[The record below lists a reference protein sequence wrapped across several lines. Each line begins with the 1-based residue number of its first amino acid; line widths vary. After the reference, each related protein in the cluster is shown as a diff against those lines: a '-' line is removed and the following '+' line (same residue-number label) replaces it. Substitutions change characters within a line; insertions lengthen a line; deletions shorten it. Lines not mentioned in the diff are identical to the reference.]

1 MCLIVTGTPENCS
14 CGITLGTSESGVK
27 REQRRN
33 ESGVNQQQRLLRGTR
48 EVTVTREENLCGKQD
63 LFAEESA
70 EHVSPV
76 QADV

>member
-1 MCLIVTGTPENCS
+1 M
-14 CGITLGTSESGVK
+14 K